1 MNVLTLEGFGG
12 ISGGSSTLNGHSL
25 TPSLFSSHCVMVSQA
40 DHHWAFLTT
49 RETVRIAAQ
58 LYLPPTTDVDG
69 VVEEMLSD
77 MGLLVCADTR
87 VGNQFIKGLS
97 GGQKRRL
104 SLAVALIK
112 KPELIFLDEPT
123 SGLDAAAAASIMTWL
138 SKTAKSSNLIVFC
151 TIHQPSTKVFMMF
164 DKVMLLSNGRTAY
177 FGPSKD
183 AESYFNSIG
192 HQLPP
197 STNIADFML
206 DLVNSE
212 FTDKDQVLSILDTW
226 ATRPPPPPTSPTPL
240 SAERAP
246 HTLLSEVAIL
256 LRRHFTL
263 VFRDPMVYLGR
274 CLMFCFICSF
284 FAVIY
289 VKSRDRVQEQVL
301 FRMFLIMWHV
311 GVPTSLGVI
320 AVYVYNT
327 EFFSVKKEVKNG
339 LYKPLSYMIANFII
353 QVPFMVILSIC
364 AVTISGYGIGNWSWE
379 NYPQLVIVYA
389 CGLFAFESV
398 AQLFSM
404 QSDPLLGMLN
414 FMNVWFSAFLF
425 AGVMVPRSDVIWP
438 FRLFCYILPLNWV
451 LRSMAYLEF
460 SAATY
465 DGAELCTDTGDQ
477 TCFFHVDGGG
487 NQIIP
492 GWTCGDNRL
501 QCMGREGTQVLDSL
515 GANYKSLSS
524 ENNVV
529 NDIFICLLITVVGKA
544 GYILL
549 MRHKC
554 LTATKI
560 LSAEEASKAVSAYSK
575 SSSGLGQFEER
586 KKSPQKAANVVDE
599 NGKL

>member
-1 MNVLTLEGFGG
+1 
-12 ISGGSSTLNGHSL
+12 
-25 TPSLFSSHCVMVSQA
+25 
-40 DHHWAFLTT
+40 
-49 RETVRIAAQ
+49 
-58 LYLPPTTDVDG
+58 
-69 VVEEMLSD
+69 
-77 MGLLVCADTR
+77 
-87 VGNQFIKGLS
+87 
-97 GGQKRRL
+97 
-104 SLAVALIK
+104 
-112 KPELIFLDEPT
+112 
-123 SGLDAAAAASIMTWL
+123 
-138 SKTAKSSNLIVFC
+138 
-151 TIHQPSTKVFMMF
+151 
-164 DKVMLLSNGRTAY
+164 
-177 FGPSKD
+177 
-183 AESYFNSIG
+183 
-192 HQLPP
+192 
-197 STNIADFML
+197 ML

-586 KKSPQKAANVVDE
+586 KKSPQKSANVVDE